1 MIVIFN
7 FRLSQRGLLHH
18 RPHHGLRAAIQQ
30 AIILELHDLAGDL
43 GFGVEGHCGVGVIP
57 IACDAEALE
66 LFALHGEPMFGEGTA
81 FLAEFNDGDFI
92 LVFALG
98 AVLFLDLPF
107 NRQTVA
113 IPAGDIV

>member
-18 RPHHGLRAAIQQ
+18 RPHHRLRAAIQQ

-66 LFALHGEPMFGEGTA
+66 LFALHGEPMFGECAA
-81 FLAEFNDGDFI
+81 FLAEFDDGDFI
-92 LVFALG
+92 FVFALG

-107 NRQTVA
+107 DGETVA
-113 IPAGDIV
+113 IPAGDVV